1 VRGWPTTPIPHS
13 GSTWVAP
20 QPHLQPQEVV
30 HRADDNVNGGR
41 VPCLGP

>member
-13 GSTWVAP
+13 GSTGVAP